1 MKIRGSSID
10 SIPRGAVI
18 TAIPGT
24 IHNIVS
30 RIIELQNNT
39 MNIHGCTF

>member
-10 SIPRGAVI
+10 SIPRGVVI

-30 RIIELQNNT
+30 PIIELQNNT
-39 MNIHGCTF
+39 MNIHGCAF